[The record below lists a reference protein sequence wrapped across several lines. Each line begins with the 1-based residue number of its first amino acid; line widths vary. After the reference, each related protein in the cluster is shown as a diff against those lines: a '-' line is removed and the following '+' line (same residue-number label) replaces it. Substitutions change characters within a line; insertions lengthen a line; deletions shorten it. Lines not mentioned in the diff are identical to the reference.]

1 MTSDAVLW
9 VSHPALMFQ
18 RLAGLSVLERQLF
31 LLSRAGFSRVWI
43 TARAPE
49 PSRLARLR
57 LPQGLTL
64 RWAGSEQGEAAPPY
78 VGVSADHL
86 VRLDALKAVSS
97 EAFDKPVS
105 FDDAEGKAVLSVLPT
120 REDAFRARERRP
132 MSASAFVALN
142 APWEGAVL
150 PWLFQD
156 AVKSNDSFMARH
168 FDRRVSLALTRRL
181 LDTRLSPNAMTVS
194 STLVGLAGAAL
205 MLAGTPGMLAAGALT
220 VWVHTLLDGCDGEL
234 ARLRFQESR
243 LGGVLDFWGD
253 NAVHGALFLCLGI
266 GLYRGGRGAAMPA
279 LGVLALAAAAASAWL
294 VYSRA
299 AAKPR
304 HAESPFF
311 NGLEVAGAESLST
324 PQRLLSRL
332 EDALARRDFVYIL
345 VAAALAGRLD
355 LFLWAAGIGAPLFL
369 AALVYLIRKGRDP

>member
-18 RLAGLSVLERQLF
+18 RLAGLSVLQRQLF
-31 LLSRAGFSRVWI
+31 LLSRAGFDRVWI

-49 PSRLARLR
+49 PSRLERLR

-64 RWAGSEQGEAAPPY
+64 RWAGSGEGEAAPPY

-86 VRLDALKAVSS
+86 VRLDALKAFAG
-97 EAFDKPVS
+97 EAHAEPVS
-105 FDDAEGKAVLSVLPT
+105 FDDAEGKAVLSAVSR
-120 REDAFRARERRP
+120 REEAFLARERRP
-132 MSASAFVALN
+132 MPPSSYVRLSAPLDG
-142 APWEGAVL
+142 APL
-150 PWLFQD
+150 SWLLRD

-181 LDTRLSPNAMTVS
+181 LDTRLSPNAMTVL
-194 STLVGLAGAAL
+194 STMAGLAGAVL
-205 MLAGTPGMLAAGALT
+205 MLAGTSAALAAGALA
-220 VWVHTLLDGCDGEL
+220 VWGHTLLDGCDGEL

-253 NAVHGALFLCLGI
+253 NAVHAALFLCLGV
-266 GLYRGGRGAAMPA
+266 GLYRHGLGPAMPV
-279 LGVLALAAAAASAWL
+279 LGSLAALAASASAWL
-294 VYSRA
+294 VYSLA

-304 HAESPFF
+304 GGEGPFF
-311 NGLEVAGAESLST
+311 NGLDVAGEESLST
-324 PQRLLSRL
+324 PQRLLARL

-345 VAAALAGRLD
+345 VAAALA
-355 LFLWAAGIGAPLFL
+355 
-369 AALVYLIRKGRDP
+369 